1 MPRTLTF
8 PLAAIVGAILAL
20 GLGCSADRT
29 TAPAPA
35 ASAVV
40 APSATAS
47 HYGRDNQPARLVAC
61 SRRPE
66 ASDTELVGRRGGT
79 LRFGGNSLEIPEGAL
94 DHTVRITARVV
105 PNVDYL
111 LVEFEPSGLRF
122 DRPVTLSLNV
132 AGCALPYGSDPEVV
146 YVGHDGRVLE
156 RIEAAFARWWHRVSA
171 PIQHFSGYSIAL

>member
-8 PLAAIVGAILAL
+8 PLAAIAGSILAL

-29 TAPAPA
+29 LAPAPG

-40 APSATAS
+40 APTATAS
-47 HYGRDNQPARLVAC
+47 HSERPARLVAC
-61 SRRPE
+61 IRRLE

-79 LRFGGNSLEIPEGAL
+79 LRFGGNTLEIPEGAL

-111 LVEFEPSGLRF
+111 LVDFEPSGLRF
-122 DRPVTLSLNV
+122 DRPATLSLNV
-132 AGCALPYGSDPEVV
+132 AGCAVPHGRDPDVV
-146 YVGHDGRVLE
+146 YVDHDGRILE
-156 RIEAAFARWWHRVSA
+156 RIGASVSRWWNKVVA
-171 PIQHFSGYSIAL
+171 PIQHFSAYSIAL